1 MAQAVFF
8 FALKCVKLSAHR
20 VQQRRCFHIDA
31 HQLPL
36 RLAVGLA
43 HRHEK
48 IHRFSDLLKVGRS
61 ERILMQML

>member
-43 HRHEK
+43 HGQEEV
-48 IHRFSDLLKVGRS
+48 HRFSDLLKIRAC